1 MEGRLTTTHWRLT
14 AKKLQASN
22 VIRLEV
28 EREVKGLGHHLSAAD
43 QQVFLH
49 SDVMPRLK
57 ARHLHPPTW
66 TIPHQ

>member
-1 MEGRLTTTHWRLT
+1 VEGRLTTTHWRLA

-43 QQVFLH
+43 QQGFPH

-57 ARHLHPPTW
+57 ARHLPPPT
-66 TIPHQ
+66 